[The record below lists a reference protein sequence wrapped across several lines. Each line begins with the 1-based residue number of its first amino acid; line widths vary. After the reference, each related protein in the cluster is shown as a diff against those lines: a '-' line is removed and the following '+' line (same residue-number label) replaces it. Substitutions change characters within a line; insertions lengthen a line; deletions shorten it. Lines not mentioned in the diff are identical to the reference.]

1 MPRIASWP
9 AKKAS
14 DQPSETMNKYDAII
28 VGAGHNGLTNA
39 AYLAKAGLDVLVLEK
54 NDYIGGAAVS
64 RELHKGWT
72 YSNCS
77 YVCSMMRQALHRD
90 LDLGRHGLILV
101 PYLGNINFGDDGRGL
116 ITYNDDE
123 ASYLE
128 LKRHSPHDAD
138 AMYRFQTDL
147 TRYSQFIRKTLL
159 RTPPD
164 PASFRPRDIRELLF
178 LAKEFRKLGKR
189 EIHEYVRFF
198 TMSAADFLDD
208 YFENDLVKASMASPG
223 IIGTALGVYS
233 PGTSYVLLHHVM
245 GDVDGNIGA
254 WGLARGGMGAI
265 SRALAGAVKEHGGEI
280 RTNAGVQQVLVR
292 NGKATGVALENGEEI
307 TARIIV
313 SNLDAKRTFTKIV
326 DRNHLPE
333 QVYERARNFKI
344 RGSSGKVNIALSG
357 LPKFTGIP
365 ENPYINRGGFGFTGS
380 LETME
385 RAYDCWK
392 RGKWSD
398 DPFIESVIPSAW
410 DPTVAPPGQHWMSNF
425 IQYCPPR
432 LADGPWTPEKRD
444 QFGQT
449 VIDKIERYSPGF
461 KDLIVHMEVRTPH
474 EIEQEIGLTE
484 GNIFQGEL
492 TIDQLLFNR
501 PFPGYAQYRTPIK
514 NMYMCGSSTHP
525 GGGVSSA
532 CGANAAREILLDLK
546 RPNTVP
552 EDDFYDE

>member
-1 MPRIASWP
+1 MSH
-9 AKKAS
+9 
-14 DQPSETMNKYDAII
+14 YDAIVI
-28 VGAGHNGLTNA
+28 GAGHNGLTNA
-39 AYLAKAGLDVLVLEK
+39 AYLAKGGFNVMVVDK

-64 RELHKGWT
+64 RELQEGWL
-72 YSNCS
+72 YSSCS

-90 LDLGRHGLILV
+90 LDLSRHGLMLV
-101 PYLGNINFGDDGRGL
+101 PYLGTINFADNGDTL
-116 ITYNDDE
+116 LSYHSEEAAYN
-123 ASYLE
+123 E
-128 LKRHSPHDAD
+128 LKRVSRHDAD
-138 AMYRFQTDL
+138 AMFRIQADL
-147 TRYSQFIRKTLL
+147 TRYSQLIRKTLL

-164 PASFRPRDIRELLF
+164 PTSFKPRDISELLF
-178 LAKEFRKLGKR
+178 LAKEFWSLGEK
-189 EIHEYVRFF
+189 ELYEYIRFF
-198 TMSAADFLDD
+198 TLSAADFLDE
-208 YFENDLVKASMASPG
+208 YFETDIVKTSMAGAG

-233 PGTSYVLLHHVM
+233 PGSSYILLHHVM
-245 GDVDGNIGA
+245 GDVDGSIGA

-265 SRALAGAVKEHGGEI
+265 SNAIASALQSHGGEI
-280 RTNAGVQQVLVR
+280 RTSAPVEQVLVKD
-292 NGKATGVALENGEEI
+292 GKAVGVALENGDVLNADI
-307 TARIIV
+307 VV
-313 SNLDAKRTFTKIV
+313 SNLDARRTFTKIMAKE
-326 DRNHLPE
+326 DLPPGI
-333 QVYERARNFKI
+333 YEKAKNYKI

-357 LPKFTGIP
+357 LPKFNNVP
-365 ENPYINRGGFGFTGS
+365 DNPYINRGGQAFSGS
-380 LETME
+380 METME

-392 RGKWSD
+392 RGTWSD

-410 DPTVAPPGQHWMSNF
+410 DPTVAPAGMHWMSNF
-425 IQYCPPR
+425 IQYCPPE

-461 KDLIVHMEVRTPH
+461 KDLIVHMEVRTPW

-501 PFPGYAQYRTPIK
+501 PFPGFAQYRMPIK

-552 EDDFYDE
+552 EDDCYDE

>member
-1 MPRIASWP
+1 M
-9 AKKAS
+9 K
-14 DQPSETMNKYDAII
+14 QYDAII
-28 VGAGHNGLTNA
+28 IGAGHNGLTNA
-39 AYLAKAGLDVLVLEK
+39 AYLARAGLDVVVVEK

-90 LDLGRHGLILV
+90 LDLSRHGLLLV
-101 PYLGNINFGDDGRGL
+101 PYLGTVNFGNGGERLIDYTDGEAA
-116 ITYNDDE
+116 YN
-123 ASYLE
+123 E
-128 LKRHSPHDAD
+128 LRRHSPHDAD
-138 AMYRFQTDL
+138 SMFRFQTDL
-147 TRYSQFIRKTLL
+147 GRYAQLIRKTLL

-164 PASFRPRDIRELLF
+164 PTSFRPRDIRELLF
-178 LAKEFRKLGKR
+178 LAKEFWALGEK
-189 EIHEYVRFF
+189 ELYEYVRFF
-198 TMSAADFLDD
+198 TMSAAEFLEE
-208 YFENDLVKASMASPG
+208 YFENDLIKAAMASPG

-233 PGTSYVLLHHVM
+233 PGSAYILLHHVM
-245 GDVDGNIGA
+245 GDVDGSVGA

-265 SRALAGAVKEHGGEI
+265 SNAIASAMREAGGEI
-280 RTNAGVQQVLVR
+280 RTNAGVEQILVK
-292 NGKATGVALENGEEI
+292 NGKAVGVALESGEEMSAGI
-307 TARIIV
+307 VV
-313 SNLDAKRTFTKIV
+313 SNLDAKRTFTKV
-326 DRNHLPE
+326 MDKNDLPPGI
-333 QVYERARNFKI
+333 YERAKNFKI

-357 LPKFTGIP
+357 MPEFTGVP
-365 ENPYINRGGFGFTGS
+365 DNRYINRGGQGFSGS

-392 RGKWSD
+392 HGRWSD
-398 DPFIESVIPSAW
+398 DPFVESVIPSAW

-425 IQYCPPR
+425 VQYCPAD

-449 VIDKIERYSPGF
+449 VVDKIERYSPGF
-461 KDLIVHMEVRTPH
+461 SKLIVHMEVRTPH
-474 EIEQEIGLTE
+474 EIEAEVGLTE

-501 PFPGYAQYRTPIK
+501 PFPGYGQYRMPVK

-525 GGGVSSA
+525 GGGVSAA

-552 EDDFYDE
+552 EDDCYDE

>member
-1 MPRIASWP
+1 M
-9 AKKAS
+9 
-14 DQPSETMNKYDAII
+14 MNNYDAIVI
-28 VGAGHNGLTNA
+28 GAGHNGLTNA
-39 AYLAKAGLDVLVLEK
+39 AYLAKAGLDVIVVEK

-90 LDLGRHGLILV
+90 LNLGRHGLILV
-101 PYLGNINFGDDGRGL
+101 PYLGNVNFGDDGKAL
-116 ITYNDDE
+116 ITYNSDE
-123 ASYLE
+123 TSYLE
-128 LKRHSPHDAD
+128 FKRHSPHDAD
-138 AMYRFQTDL
+138 AMYRFQADL
-147 TRYSQFIRKTLL
+147 TRYSYFIRKTLL

-164 PASFRPRDIRELLF
+164 PASFKPRDIRELLF

-189 EIHEYVRFF
+189 EMCEYIRFF
-198 TMSAADFLDD
+198 TMSAAEFLDG
-208 YFENDLVKASMASPG
+208 YFENNLIKASMASPG

-265 SRALAGAVKEHGGEI
+265 SKALAGAVQEHGGEI
-280 RTNAGVQQVLVR
+280 RTNAGVQQVLVK
-292 NGKATGVALENGEEI
+292 NGRATGVALESGEEI
-307 TARIIV
+307 NARIVV

-326 DRNHLPE
+326 DRKDIPE
-333 QVYERARNFKI
+333 QIYERARNFKI

-357 LPKFTGIP
+357 LPKFTGLP
-365 ENPYINRGGFGFTGS
+365 DNPYINRGGINFTGS

-392 RGKWSD
+392 RGRWSD

-410 DPTVAPPGQHWMSNF
+410 DPTVAPPGRHWMSNF

-444 QFGQT
+444 RFGRT

-461 KDLIVHMEVRTPH
+461 RDLIVHMEVRTPH
-474 EIEQEIGLTE
+474 EIEQEVGLTE

-501 PFPGYAQYRTPIK
+501 PFPGYAQYRMPIR

>member
-1 MPRIASWP
+1 M
-9 AKKAS
+9 K
-14 DQPSETMNKYDAII
+14 KYDAIVI
-28 VGAGHNGLTNA
+28 GAGHNGLTNA
-39 AYLAKAGLDVLVLEK
+39 AYLAKAGLDVLVVEK
-54 NDYIGGAAVS
+54 NEYIGGASVS
-64 RELHKGWT
+64 RELHEGWT

-90 LDLGRHGLILV
+90 LDLTRHGLILV
-101 PYLGNINFGDDGRGL
+101 PYLGTVNFGDGDDRL
-116 ITYNDDE
+116 ISYTDE
-123 ASYLE
+123 EIGHLE
-128 LKRHSPHDAD
+128 LKRLSAHDAD
-138 AMYRFQTDL
+138 SMHRFQADL
-147 TRYSQFIRKTLL
+147 TRYSQLIRKTLL

-164 PASFRPRDIRELLF
+164 PTSMRPRDIGEMLY
-178 LAKEFRKLGKR
+178 LAKEFWKLGER
-189 EIHEYVRFF
+189 EIYEYIRFF
-198 TMSAADFLDD
+198 TMSAAEFLED
-208 YFENDLVKASMASPG
+208 YFENDMIKAAMASPG

-233 PGTSYVLLHHVM
+233 PGSAYILLHHVM

-265 SRALAGAVKEHGGEI
+265 SNAIAGAVQEHGGEI

-292 NGKATGVALENGEEI
+292 SGKACGVVLENGDELQS
-307 TARIIV
+307 RIVV
-313 SNLDAKRTFTKIV
+313 SNLDAKRTFTKVMDKNDLPDGIY
-326 DRNHLPE
+326 DR
-333 QVYERARNFKI
+333 AKNFKI

-357 LPKFTGIP
+357 MPKFTGVP
-365 ENPYINRGGFGFTGS
+365 DNKYIDRGGQTFNGS

-392 RGKWSD
+392 RGRWSD

-410 DPTVAPPGQHWMSNF
+410 DPTVAPAGKHWMSNF
-425 IQYCPPR
+425 IQYCPPK

-444 QFGQT
+444 AFGKT
-449 VIDKIERYSPGF
+449 IVDKIERYSPGF

-474 EIEQEIGLTE
+474 EIEEEIGLTE

-492 TIDQLLFNR
+492 TIDQLFFNR
-501 PFPGYAQYRTPIK
+501 PFPGYGQYRMPVK

-532 CGANAAREILLDLK
+532 CGANAAREILIDLK

-552 EDDFYDE
+552 EDDFGDE